1 MLRKIA
7 KARTE
12 DEYENALNDL
22 KTSKVW
28 KTHEKLRN
36 WITGTWLNES
46 KVRKLTKHRTKRK
59 FSPTYIRIHSKQVN
73 RC

>member
-12 DEYENALNDL
+12 DEYKNALNDL
-22 KTSKVW
+22 KTSKVC

-36 WITGTWLNES
+36 WINGTWLKES
-46 KVRKLTKHRTKRK
+46 KVRK
-59 FSPTYIRIHSKQVN
+59 
-73 RC
+73 

>member
-36 WITGTWLNES
+36 WITGTWLKES
-46 KVRKLTKHRTKRK
+46 KVRKLTNLYCVYMPANYRHYT
-59 FSPTYIRIHSKQVN
+59 
-73 RC
+73 